1 MNYYVKRGE
10 TEAGPYTQEQINNW
24 VSEGLLTDTDL
35 GRTDGSS
42 EWIPLP
48 SLIPAIHGP
57 GRPSAS
63 KSSDNQAIMIAA
75 ITGLFLLMIAGGAAG
90 IIFLNKKD
98 SEEGKPD
105 PNANLTTSPVQA
117 KANDQNQ
124 ETSAI
129 PSTSGEEPKE
139 AFPLL
144 PERELLPVSL
154 AYFLPGKTI
163 HYSQPNSDTQTWT
176 EFKMDGSVAMADF
189 TGQGKYTIENNQ
201 VAITL
206 HINETTTSQFSFT
219 FSKTPF
225 ESGDSFQFGA
235 DQEKVKIDKIESSI
249 TGSALL
255 PDPQKVTIT
264 PPFDPIQLLMRAES
278 GEAAAQ
284 ALLARCHRIGWYLE
298 KDEAKAMHWAQKAA
312 DQDHLSG
319 KFTMAVLQ
327 LTADFIP
334 RDEVAGNELM
344 NSIMPEL
351 KAEAKKGN
359 PWVQAMLAACYQ
371 QGFGLLKRDQD
382 QYFEL
387 IKKSAAVDP
396 WAQNAYAN
404 ARREGRI
411 GEKNQIESIKWHRKA
426 ATQGYAKSCVA
437 LGVAYMTNNGV
448 DEDREEGARL
458 FHFAAQRGGSYGAY
472 CLSLALKQGHGFESP
487 DPVLAQ
493 SWNKT
498 AAERGWYHSINQHVR
513 ELTDGVR
520 IPTSSQRPSAN
531 PEPAPENVIEAYM
544 WAYIGF
550 NRPSNNMRTT
560 FNRRMTDLAKLMQP
574 DQIIEAKDR
583 AKKKFP
589 NIDLRWELYSTSSLT
604 RANALHEIT
613 NRQAATFEELKR
625 ISNLQTNSNPRIQAM
640 AIVALEQIAPTNIN
654 RQLGTLMDERYQ
666 KRRAAEKPEPG
677 VKDLNLLSRR
687 YYETF
692 LLAYLG
698 DALALT
704 RLQSQLLDS
713 TNVATSVYAERLAK
727 VLVLLPAGEENI
739 AMANTIADRGITAGQ
754 QSRYLHW
761 THMTKALAQ
770 YRAKDYADSEKWADT
785 VLNAQE
791 DGRKHWGNIAPCWF
805 FKAAALNQ
813 SGRGDEAKIAFQQGQ
828 KVLTEAWAEGGN
840 AIYGYSH
847 DYLLCKQLEREIGKF
862 IGLKP

>member
-1 MNYYVKRGE
+1 
-10 TEAGPYTQEQINNW
+10 
-24 VSEGLLTDTDL
+24 
-35 GRTDGSS
+35 
-42 EWIPLP
+42 
-48 SLIPAIHGP
+48 
-57 GRPSAS
+57 
-63 KSSDNQAIMIAA
+63 MIAA

-144 PERELLPVSL
+144 PKRELLPVSL

-235 DQEKVKIDKIESSI
+235 DQEKAKIDKIESSI

-255 PDPQKVTIT
+255 PDPQKVTIK

-411 GEKNQIESIKWHRKA
+411 GEKNQIESIK
-426 ATQGYAKSCVA
+426 
-437 LGVAYMTNNGV
+437 
-448 DEDREEGARL
+448 
-458 FHFAAQRGGSYGAY
+458 
-472 CLSLALKQGHGFESP
+472 
-487 DPVLAQ
+487 
-493 SWNKT
+493 
-498 AAERGWYHSINQHVR
+498 
-513 ELTDGVR
+513 
-520 IPTSSQRPSAN
+520 
-531 PEPAPENVIEAYM
+531 
-544 WAYIGF
+544 
-550 NRPSNNMRTT
+550 
-560 FNRRMTDLAKLMQP
+560 
-574 DQIIEAKDR
+574 
-583 AKKKFP
+583 
-589 NIDLRWELYSTSSLT
+589 
-604 RANALHEIT
+604 
-613 NRQAATFEELKR
+613 
-625 ISNLQTNSNPRIQAM
+625 
-640 AIVALEQIAPTNIN
+640 
-654 RQLGTLMDERYQ
+654 
-666 KRRAAEKPEPG
+666 
-677 VKDLNLLSRR
+677 
-687 YYETF
+687 
-692 LLAYLG
+692 
-698 DALALT
+698 
-704 RLQSQLLDS
+704 
-713 TNVATSVYAERLAK
+713 
-727 VLVLLPAGEENI
+727 
-739 AMANTIADRGITAGQ
+739 
-754 QSRYLHW
+754 
-761 THMTKALAQ
+761 
-770 YRAKDYADSEKWADT
+770 
-785 VLNAQE
+785 
-791 DGRKHWGNIAPCWF
+791 
-805 FKAAALNQ
+805 
-813 SGRGDEAKIAFQQGQ
+813 
-828 KVLTEAWAEGGN
+828 
-840 AIYGYSH
+840 
-847 DYLLCKQLEREIGKF
+847 
-862 IGLKP
+862 